1 MEKLDKKFDG
11 VIYKV
16 KDMSLVSPDQWVCFL
31 AKDNAF
37 VRTLPHYREKCIE
50 LGCDE
55 EQIAAVDAMIEQV
68 YRWRSQNPDL
78 CKNPDLMGEERL
90 A

>member
-1 MEKLDKKFDG
+1 MKKLDKKFDG

-16 KDMSLVSPDQWVCFL
+16 KDMSLVPPDQWVLFL
-31 AKDNAF
+31 PKDNAF
-37 VRTLPHYREKCIE
+37 AAILPAYRAKCVE

-55 EQIAAVDAMIEQV
+55 EQIAAVDQMIQDV
-68 YRWRSQNPDL
+68 ANWRLQHQSL
-78 CKNPDLMGEERL
+78 CKNPDMMREERL